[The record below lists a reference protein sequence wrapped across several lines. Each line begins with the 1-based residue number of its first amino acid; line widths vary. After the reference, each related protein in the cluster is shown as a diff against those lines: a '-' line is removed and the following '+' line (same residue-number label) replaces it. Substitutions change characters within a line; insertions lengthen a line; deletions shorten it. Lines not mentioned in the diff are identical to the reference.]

1 MLMDDHQYVLNLAN
15 CLPRSTANGPGTRMV
30 LWVQG
35 CPFRCEGCQNP
46 DYLAF
51 RLNQVVTID
60 QIWEKFCGIP
70 DLAGISFSGGEPF
83 SQAVALANLAHR
95 VQNIGKTVVCWSGY
109 KLADLKRLGIPGSQ
123 ELLSSIDLLIDGFYL
138 ASQQGNYPLRGSS
151 NQDLHYLSGRIQPED
166 LDKIPRQ
173 EWILQSDSM
182 TYTGF
187 PL

>member
-1 MLMDDHQYVLNLAN
+1 MENPQYVLNLAN

-70 DLAGISFSGGEPF
+70 DSAGISFSGGEPF
-83 SQAVALANLAHR
+83 SQAVALANLAKR

-109 KLADLKRLGIPGSQ
+109 RLEELDNLGIPGSQ
-123 ELLSSIDLLIDGFYL
+123 DLLSRIDLLIDGLYL
-138 ASQQGNYPLRGSS
+138 AQKSGYYPLRGSS
-151 NQDLHYLSGRIQPED
+151 NQELHYLSGRIRPQD
-166 LDKIPRQ
+166 LQSIPRQ
-173 EWILQSDSM
+173 EWIIQGDSA

-187 PL
+187 P